1 MSSII
6 ALVCDVVTRRTNT
19 NDFAIIFQFILL
31 GSLPGFKVA
40 EPTDADVKEALSAM
54 AVQED
59 GSVTLDLFVQA
70 YRAGDFPFY
79 ADYAVHRA
87 TEPLAG
93 PRQIVVTK

>member
-1 MSSII
+1 M
-6 ALVCDVVTRRTNT
+6 
-19 NDFAIIFQFILL
+19 
-31 GSLPGFKVA
+31 PGCETVA
-40 EPTDADVKEALSAM
+40 PTDADVKEALSAM
-54 AVQED
+54 AIQDD
-59 GSVTLDLFVQA
+59 GSTTLDFFVQA